1 MKFWTRPTAN
11 YLKLN
16 TDGVFLPNFSFG
28 GAAGVIRDSHSQFQ
42 ACFAAR
48 QASISSPE
56 HIELVAMQ
64 KGLHLVNA
72 LQLRSVTIESDCL
85 MAVQAVN
92 ALACD
97 LSPLAA
103 LVHVIRSLVN
113 RPKIFCIPHGRI
125 GLASKV
131 FDQLQEGL
139 RHAAAILTTWLGR
152 KNLSIRA
159 SWES

>member
-1 MKFWTRPTAN
+1 M
-11 YLKLN
+11 
-16 TDGVFLPNFSFG
+16 V
-28 GAAGVIRDSHSQFQ
+28 
-42 ACFAAR
+42 
-48 QASISSPE
+48 
-56 HIELVAMQ
+56 
-64 KGLHLVNA
+64 
-72 LQLRSVTIESDCL
+72 
-85 MAVQAVN
+85 VQAVN

-103 LVHVIRSLVN
+103 LVHDIRSLMSNIQDCRVVYVPRQTN
-113 RPKIFCIPHGRI
+113 IIAHRLASFSYEDNVTRDCCIPHGRI

-152 KNLSIRA
+152 NNLSIRA